1 MMWWLLLAAL
11 GCALIAYFLV
21 RSRTRQS
28 SRKPATGRPAT
39 RPGTKP
45 ATKKPTTKKP
55 PARPGAPAG
64 KRAKGKPVAAGTG
77 PLPGEIWWADVPYE
91 DYSGHKVRP
100 CVVIRVDGAY
110 REVLKITS
118 QDQSDRS
125 DHVRIPT
132 KTWDP
137 GADHDSYLDLTGP
150 VKVAVGEFDDRAG
163 TLDPAVWRKVKQLY
177 GL

>member
-1 MMWWLLLAAL
+1 MLWWLLLAAL
-11 GCALIAYFLV
+11 GAVLIVAWEA
-21 RSRTRQS
+21 RSRTK
-28 SRKPATGRPAT
+28 SRKPGTG
-39 RPGTKP
+39 
-45 ATKKPTTKKP
+45 
-55 PARPGAPAG
+55 ARPSAGPKAAKPKGAKPKA
-64 KRAKGKPVAAGTG
+64 AKPKAPPRPTAAKDRTG
-77 PLPGEIWWADVPYE
+77 PRPGEIWWADVPYE
-91 DYSGHKVRP
+91 DYSGHKIRP
-100 CVVIRVDGAY
+100 CLVIRVEGGY

-150 VKVAVGEFDDRAG
+150 VKVAVQEFDDRAG
-163 TLDPAVWRKVKQLY
+163 ALDPAVWRKVKQLY